1 MWFKK
6 TTANNQA
13 ATSKNTNTNWQTQL
27 ASVNSNGVELA
38 MAELLHYQNKTA
50 LIDLASRKNIHGQMS
65 GNYLSRSKGR
75 GMEFDE
81 VRHYQTGDD
90 IRAIDWRVTART
102 GKTHTKLF
110 REELE
115 RPVLIA
121 TDLSAS
127 MHFGSQLLFKSVQAA
142 HLAAL
147 VAWHAKNR
155 GDRLGGIVFNQHDH
169 LELKPRSRKEGVLH
183 YLHALTAIHK
193 SQSKLQQTG
202 EQTNKD
208 QNHVNEAD
216 STYSESSSFESSYF
230 NENCARIRQIAKPG
244 SLVYLIT
251 DAQAIKNT
259 LLKDNELKD
268 NKLKDNELHS
278 YSDKSNN
285 ELQSNN
291 EQSDALRHLTH
302 ISRHC
307 ELVIC
312 LINDP
317 LEQQL
322 PMSSSQLNVTL
333 TDGNNRQQL
342 TLGDKHTAALYQQ
355 QAQLLNDRC
364 EQLLTKAGGRVLHF
378 TAGQTLEQQL
388 KSGAQFCNN

>member
-1 MWFKK
+1 MWFKQK
-6 TTANNQA
+6 TASNNQGFSS
-13 ATSKNTNTNWQTQL
+13 TSCQSQL
-27 ASVNSNGVELA
+27 ASINSNGVDLA

-50 LIDLASRKNIHGQMS
+50 LIDLSARKNIHGQMS
-65 GNYLSRSKGR
+65 GNYLSRNKGR

-142 HLAAL
+142 HLASL

-155 GDRLGGIVFNQHDH
+155 GDRLGGIVFNQNKH

-183 YLHALTAIHK
+183 YLHALTSIHL
-193 SQSKLQQTG
+193 SPHALQPQTATESANKL
-202 EQTNKD
+202 
-208 QNHVNEAD
+208 
-216 STYSESSSFESSYF
+216 SYF
-230 NENCARIRQIAKPG
+230 HDNCARIRQIAKPG

-251 DAQAIKNT
+251 DAQPIKDTLIKNT
-259 LLKDNELKD
+259 KQQTTLNQE
-268 NKLKDNELHS
+268 NS
-278 YSDKSNN
+278 
-285 ELQSNN
+285 
-291 EQSDALRHLTH
+291 ALRHLTQ
-302 ISRHC
+302 ISQHC

-312 LINDP
+312 LITDP
-317 LEQQL
+317 LEQEL
-322 PMSSSQLNVTL
+322 PTSSVKLNVTL

-342 TLGDKHTAALYQQ
+342 TLGDKNTANIYKQ
-355 QAQLLNDRC
+355 QAETISKQC
-364 EQLLTKAGGRVLHF
+364 SKLLTKAGARVINF
-378 TAGQTLEQQL
+378 SAGQTLAQQL
-388 KSGAQFCNN
+388 KDGAQFCNQ